1 MGTDKN
7 TIWGFVLIG
16 ALLIAMFYFNSKDQ
30 LAFEGEKKRV
40 KDSIDN
46 LIKLKA
52 KEVQPVVETK
62 KADSITIPTK
72 GFKLSETESLT
83 TLENDVLSIKFSN
96 KGAQP
101 KSVVL
106 KKFKKANGEPVVLN
120 EAQFNTLNYKINS
133 G

>member
-62 KADSITIPTK
+62 AVDSNSIPTK
-72 GFKLSETESLT
+72 GFKLSETESFT
-83 TLENDVLSIKFSN
+83 TLENEVLSIKFSN
-96 KGAQP
+96 KQRY
-101 KSVVL
+101 
-106 KKFKKANGEPVVLN
+106 
-120 EAQFNTLNYKINS
+120 Q
-133 G
+133 